1 MKLNFR
7 PLKTMPGGGRWPPK
21 STLAIIALAL
31 PAGTALGFAA
41 ATTPNSLK
49 SSNASSIETSA
60 KVQPNENYRS
70 ANVSLET
77 GDNNTSGNSTNVK
90 VNTNATSNQ
99 SVTSHTSVSTSG
111 GSNASVTVN
120 GQKIDLPANGS
131 VSKTIT
137 DANGQTNVDVQ
148 VSGNNSDQASNSG
161 TSSINLNV
169 SSNSTSGD

>member
-7 PLKTMPGGGRWPPK
+7 SLKTMPGSGRWPPK
-21 STLAIIALAL
+21 STLAIIVLAL
-31 PAGTALGFAA
+31 PAGTALGFTA

-49 SSNASSIETSA
+49 SSNPSSLETSV
-60 KVQPNENYRS
+60 KVQPNENYHA

-77 GDNNTSGNSTNVK
+77 GGNNTSGNSANVK
-90 VNTNATSNQ
+90 VDTNATSNQ
-99 SVTSHTSVSTSG
+99 SVTSHTSVSASG

-137 DANGQTNVDVQ
+137 NANGQTNVSVE
-148 VSGNNSDQASNSG
+148 VSGNSTNQSNNSG
-161 TSSINLNV
+161 KSSINLNV